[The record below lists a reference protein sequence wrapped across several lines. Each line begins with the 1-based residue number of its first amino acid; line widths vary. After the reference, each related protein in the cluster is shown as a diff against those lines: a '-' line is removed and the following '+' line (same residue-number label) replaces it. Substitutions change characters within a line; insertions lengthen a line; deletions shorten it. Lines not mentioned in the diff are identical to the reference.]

1 MKFKLNDPVRIIATP
16 SRYFDT
22 VGTITDVDRDHPRLP
37 YQVGILENRP
47 LWFGPEELILAEH
60 PAPTPTAESVKWP
73 LRLRDKVRILAD
85 PDRNGQHAGR
95 TGTIVSNELDGI
107 VFIHLGTHYANFRT
121 NDLER
126 IPETP

>member
-1 MKFKLNDPVRIIATP
+1 MGKFRLGDPVRVIATP
-16 SRYFDT
+16 SRYFDA
-22 VGTITDVDRDHPRLP
+22 VGTITDVDRDHPALP

-47 LWFGPEELILAEH
+47 LWFGPAELILAES
-60 PAPTPTAESVKWP
+60 PAPSDEDIKWP

-95 TGTIVSNELDGI
+95 VGTIVSNELDGI
-107 VFIHLGTHYANFRT
+107 VFLHLGTHYANFRT